1 VSTTTGRPYGGKT
14 PEDRALE
21 RRGRLMEAGLDLIA
35 DKGLG
40 AATIEALCRRAR
52 LNPRYFYEHFRTR
65 DALVLALY
73 DATIDELREAVSV
86 AVAEAREASP
96 DDVRAITRAG
106 VQAFVGVMLGDERK
120 AWLCYVAMVGLSG
133 EAERHRRA
141 TLRELA
147 AMNEG
152 LFDDFAGRG
161 VLPRRDFSLSAVALV
176 AAADGLLLDW
186 VASKR
191 RVPVEALVDELV
203 ELYAAILARHA

>member
-1 VSTTTGRPYGGKT
+1 MATTGRRYAGKT
-14 PEDRALE
+14 PEDRSLE
-21 RRGRLMEAGLDLIA
+21 RRARLMEAGLDLVA
-35 DKGLG
+35 EEGVA

-65 DALVLALY
+65 DELVLALY
-73 DATIDELREAVSV
+73 DATIDELRAGVAA
-86 AVAEAREASP
+86 AVAEAREESP
-96 DDVRAITRAG
+96 DDVRAIARAG

-120 AWLCYVAMVGLSG
+120 AWLCYVAVVGLSG
-133 EAERHRRA
+133 EAERHRRE

-147 AMNEG
+147 AMNKA

-186 VASKR
+186 VASKK
-191 RVPVEALVDELV
+191 RVPPGAVVEELV
-203 ELYAAILARHA
+203 ELYVAVLARHA